1 MTAHYYLV
9 QVKILLHSLYGT
21 LLLVKDE
28 YQTSE
33 IRNTQLI
40 GHVQVIE
47 MVRIRQFGNREVNNG
62 FKAILNILSG
72 KFLCKNLKKRTLC
85 VGKFAIILFGVVAG
99 LQNLCTWETLYLGNT
114 VLFSQLP

>member
-1 MTAHYYLV
+1 MTAHYHLV

-28 YQTSE
+28 YQMGGT
-33 IRNTQLI
+33 RNAQLI

-47 MVRIRQFGNREVNNG
+47 MVRIRHFDNREVNNG

-72 KFLCKNLKKRTLC
+72 EFLCKNLKKMT
-85 VGKFAIILFGVVAG
+85 
-99 LQNLCTWETLYLGNT
+99 
-114 VLFSQLP
+114 